1 MDAREEI
8 KRWLA
13 ALVQLEAE
21 SESKQIETDIEML
34 MGVTL
39 QLTTELTNR
48 NAALAKQC
56 RPRKATTTKASPQNG
71 PQKQSEKQRSDD
83 TQDDEKGT
91 EGSSEE
97 LSHIQQGIQQGI
109 EQGMQRGVEQG
120 ERLGEV
126 NVLSRLLA
134 KRFGSLNAEIEAR
147 LKSATL
153 EQLEQ
158 WTENILDAAT
168 LEDVFKSH

>member
-21 SESKQIETDIEML
+21 SESKQIKADIELL

-56 RPRKATTTKASPQNG
+56 RPHKAAPPKATPQKG

-83 TQDDEKGT
+83 TQDDGKGA

-97 LSHIQQGIQQGI
+97 ISHIQQGIQQA
-109 EQGMQRGVEQG
+109 
-120 ERLGEV
+120 
-126 NVLSRLLA
+126 SRAEPSAQTQQQLRNQIYGAQNKDVAFRKAA
-134 KRFGSLNAEIEAR
+134 KAIAS
-147 LKSATL
+147 
-153 EQLEQ
+153 
-158 WTENILDAAT
+158 
-168 LEDVFKSH
+168 

>member
-13 ALVQLEAE
+13 ALVQLEAD

-56 RPRKATTTKASPQNG
+56 RPRNATPPKASPQKA
-71 PQKQSEKQRSDD
+71 PQTQSDNQRSSDK
-83 TQDDEKGT
+83 QNDEKGT
-91 EGSSEE
+91 EGSSQGV
-97 LSHIQQGIQQGI
+97 SHIQRGIQQASKAEPSAQTQQQLRNQIYGAHNKDVAF
-109 EQGMQRGVEQG
+109 RKA
-120 ERLGEV
+120 
-126 NVLSRLLA
+126 A
-134 KRFGSLNAEIEAR
+134 KAIAS
-147 LKSATL
+147 
-153 EQLEQ
+153 
-158 WTENILDAAT
+158 
-168 LEDVFKSH
+168 

>member
-21 SESKQIETDIEML
+21 SDSKQIKADIELL

-56 RPRKATTTKASPQNG
+56 RPRKATSPKTSPLKG
-71 PQKQSEKQRSDD
+71 PQTQSEKQSSDD
-83 TQDDEKGT
+83 TQNDGKGT

-97 LSHIQQGIQQGI
+97 LSHIQQGIQQASKAEPSAQTQQQIRNQIYGA
-109 EQGMQRGVEQG
+109 QNKDVAFRKA
-120 ERLGEV
+120 
-126 NVLSRLLA
+126 A
-134 KRFGSLNAEIEAR
+134 KAIAS
-147 LKSATL
+147 
-153 EQLEQ
+153 
-158 WTENILDAAT
+158 
-168 LEDVFKSH
+168 

>member
-13 ALVQLEAE
+13 ALVQLEAD

-34 MGVTL
+34 TGVTL

-56 RPRKATTTKASPQNG
+56 RPRKATPPKASPQNG

-83 TQDDEKGT
+83 TQDDRKGT
-91 EGSSEE
+91 EGSSKE
-97 LSHIQQGIQQGI
+97 LSHIQQGIQQASKAEPSAQTQQQQLRNQIYGT
-109 EQGMQRGVEQG
+109 QNKDVAFRKA
-120 ERLGEV
+120 
-126 NVLSRLLA
+126 A
-134 KRFGSLNAEIEAR
+134 KAIAS
-147 LKSATL
+147 
-153 EQLEQ
+153 
-158 WTENILDAAT
+158 
-168 LEDVFKSH
+168 

>member
-13 ALVQLEAE
+13 ALVQLAADSE
-21 SESKQIETDIEML
+21 SEQIKSDIELL

-56 RPRKATTTKASPQNG
+56 RPRKAASPKASPQKG
-71 PQKQSEKQRSDD
+71 PQTQSEKQRHDD
-83 TQDDEKGT
+83 TQDDGKGA

-97 LSHIQQGIQQGI
+97 LSHIQQGIQQ
-109 EQGMQRGVEQG
+109 
-120 ERLGEV
+120 
-126 NVLSRLLA
+126 A
-134 KRFGSLNAEIEAR
+134 LNADP
-147 LKSATL
+147 S
-153 EQLEQ
+153 EQSQQQLRQ
-158 WTENILDAAT
+158 IYGAQNKDVAFNKAA
-168 LEDVFKSH
+168 KAIAS

>member
-21 SESKQIETDIEML
+21 SESKQIKADIELL

-56 RPRKATTTKASPQNG
+56 RPRKAAPPKATPQNG
-71 PQKQSEKQRSDD
+71 PQNQSEKQRSDD
-83 TQDDEKGT
+83 MQDDGKGA
-91 EGSSEE
+91 EGRSKA
-97 LSHIQQGIQQGI
+97 LSRIQQGIQQASKAEPSTQTQQQQLRSQIYGT
-109 EQGMQRGVEQG
+109 QNKDVAFRKA
-120 ERLGEV
+120 
-126 NVLSRLLA
+126 A
-134 KRFGSLNAEIEAR
+134 KAIAS
-147 LKSATL
+147 
-153 EQLEQ
+153 
-158 WTENILDAAT
+158 
-168 LEDVFKSH
+168 

>member
-56 RPRKATTTKASPQNG
+56 RPRKATPPKASPQNG
-71 PQKQSEKQRSDD
+71 PQKQSKKQRSDD
-83 TQDDEKGT
+83 TQNDGKGA
-91 EGSSEE
+91 EGRSKE
-97 LSHIQQGIQQGI
+97 LSHIQQGIQQASKAEPSTQTQQQQLRSQIYGAHNKDVAF
-109 EQGMQRGVEQG
+109 RKA
-120 ERLGEV
+120 
-126 NVLSRLLA
+126 A
-134 KRFGSLNAEIEAR
+134 KAIAS
-147 LKSATL
+147 
-153 EQLEQ
+153 
-158 WTENILDAAT
+158 
-168 LEDVFKSH
+168 

>member
-56 RPRKATTTKASPQNG
+56 RPRKATPPKASPQNG
-71 PQKQSEKQRSDD
+71 PQKQNEKQRSDD
-83 TQDDEKGT
+83 TQDDGKGA
-91 EGSSEE
+91 EGRSEE
-97 LSHIQQGIQQGI
+97 ISHIQQGIQQASKAEPS
-109 EQGMQRGVEQG
+109 EQAQRQLRNQIYGAQNKEAAF
-120 ERLGEV
+120 RKA
-126 NVLSRLLA
+126 A
-134 KRFGSLNAEIEAR
+134 KAIAS
-147 LKSATL
+147 
-153 EQLEQ
+153 
-158 WTENILDAAT
+158 
-168 LEDVFKSH
+168 

>member
-21 SESKQIETDIEML
+21 SESKQIKADIELL

-56 RPRKATTTKASPQNG
+56 RPRKATPPKASPQKG
-71 PQKQSEKQRSDD
+71 PQKKNNTQRGDDKQDTAKGAEGVSQGQSSI
-83 TQDDEKGT
+83 G
-91 EGSSEE
+91 
-97 LSHIQQGIQQGI
+97 QGIQK
-109 EQGMQRGVEQG
+109 
-120 ERLGEV
+120 
-126 NVLSRLLA
+126 A
-134 KRFGSLNAEIEAR
+134 LNAEP
-147 LKSATL
+147 SPQSQQ
-153 EQLEQ
+153 QLRNHIYGAQ
-158 WTENILDAAT
+158 NKDVAFNKAAKEIS
-168 LEDVFKSH
+168 L

>member
-21 SESKQIETDIEML
+21 SESKQIKADIELL

-56 RPRKATTTKASPQNG
+56 RPRKAAPPKASPLNG

-83 TQDDEKGT
+83 TQDDEKGA
-91 EGSSEE
+91 EVGSKA
-97 LSHIQQGIQQGI
+97 LSSIQQGIHKADPSLDDQQNQLRNFTYG
-109 EQGMQRGVEQG
+109 QDDD
-120 ERLGEV
+120 ER
-126 NVLSRLLA
+126 SFRMAA
-134 KRFGSLNAEIEAR
+134 KAIAS
-147 LKSATL
+147 
-153 EQLEQ
+153 
-158 WTENILDAAT
+158 
-168 LEDVFKSH
+168 